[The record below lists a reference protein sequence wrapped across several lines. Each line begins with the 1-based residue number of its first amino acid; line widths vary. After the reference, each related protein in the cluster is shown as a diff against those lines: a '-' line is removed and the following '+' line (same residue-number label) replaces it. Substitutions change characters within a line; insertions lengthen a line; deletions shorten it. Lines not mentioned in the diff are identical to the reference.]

1 MIKTIAL
8 ISPLDGFDNYG
19 LRSISSYLKSR
30 GINTRMIFLPTY
42 TQIWQIVSHQ
52 KKPEI
57 YSLKILKQIS
67 NLVKDCDA
75 VGFTMLSSDRERVK
89 AIADH
94 LRPLGKK
101 MVSGGIHPSSFP
113 EDALKITEHVIVG
126 EGYEPLYEWCMAPER
141 TDIGNL
147 WVKTPSGII
156 ANKIRPAMKN
166 IDDLPFPDYG
176 PEGHY
181 ICENETIKPITYKTL
196 KKYMGK
202 YYSVF
207 TSHGCPFECSFCI
220 NSTYKKLG
228 QGYDCFRH
236 HSVDYVIAQI
246 KYCLSLS
253 SNLEFISIPDDGFIF
268 HSESYI
274 EEFCIKYKQEINLP
288 FAVMGIIPSYLT
300 KKKLRFLVDAGLK
313 RTRVG
318 LQSGNKSV
326 LKSYR
331 RPGLLSKFED
341 CHNMLKQYPHL
352 VFPYYDFII
361 DNPIVDTERDMLD
374 SITFLMRLKG
384 RFTLILYS
392 MRMYYGTE
400 IYEKARHLKIKPHYF
415 DSHYGNYSNCILTFT
430 LMVIQSTN
438 SRLLTGLLL
447 KVYKKYGNIKLP
459 ACLFSAGIGIWMV
472 RQAIEHLRKGDVSTL
487 PNLVSTILIK
497 SKRKAYPGWKLRHK
511 DLPNYF
517 KRDNVEF

>member
-1 MIKTIAL
+1 
-8 ISPLDGFDNYG
+8 
-19 LRSISSYLKSR
+19 
-30 GINTRMIFLPTY
+30 
-42 TQIWQIVSHQ
+42 
-52 KKPEI
+52 
-57 YSLKILKQIS
+57 
-67 NLVKDCDA
+67 
-75 VGFTMLSSDRERVK
+75 MLSSDRERVK
-89 AIADH
+89 AVADH

-113 EDALKITEHVIVG
+113 EDTLEITDYVIAG
-126 EGYEPLYEWCMAPER
+126 EGYEPLYEWCLEPDR
-141 TDIGNL
+141 TDIRNL
-147 WVKTPSGII
+147 WVKTGAGIVS
-156 ANKIRPAMKN
+156 NKIRPAMEN

-181 ICENETIKPITYKTL
+181 ICENEILKPVTYKIL

-228 QGYDCFRH
+228 QGYDIFRY

-253 SNLEFISIPDDGFIF
+253 SDLEYISIPDDGFIF
-268 HSESYI
+268 HSETYI
-274 EEFCIKYKQEINLP
+274 EEFCKKYKQEINLP

-300 KKKLRFLVDAGLK
+300 EKKLKLLVEAGMI
-313 RTRVG
+313 RSRVG
-318 LQSGNKSV
+318 LQSGNRSV

-331 RPGLLSKFED
+331 RPGLLSKFEE
-341 CHNMLKQYPHL
+341 CHNMLKKYPQL

-361 DNPIVDTERDMLD
+361 DNPIVDTEQDMLD
-374 SITFLMRLKG
+374 SINFLMGLKG

-392 MRMYYGTE
+392 LRMYYGTE
-400 IYEKARHLKIKPHYF
+400 IYEKARKQNIESFYF
-415 DSHYGNYSNCILTFT
+415 DSHYGNYSKRLLTFT

-438 SRLLTGLLL
+438 SRLLAGILL

-459 ACLFSAGIGIWMV
+459 GFLFSAGIGLWMV
-472 RQAIEHLRKGDVSTL
+472 RQAIEHLRKGDVSTV
-487 PNLVSTILIK
+487 PGLVSKLFMP
-497 SKRKAYPGWKLRHK
+497 SKRKEYPGWKLRHH
-511 DLPNYF
+511 DLPNF
-517 KRDNVEF
+517 FHHDHVEF